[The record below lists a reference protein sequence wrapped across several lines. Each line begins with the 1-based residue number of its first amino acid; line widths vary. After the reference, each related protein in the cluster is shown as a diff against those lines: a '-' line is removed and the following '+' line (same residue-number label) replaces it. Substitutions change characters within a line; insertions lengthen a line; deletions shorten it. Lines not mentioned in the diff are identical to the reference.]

1 MDNKNFN
8 NGKIN
13 FEDGL
18 KSFLNHEFLKAEIFF
33 LKSLEF
39 VPDRIST
46 IFYLIQIYVK
56 IENPFQLNTFLK
68 NYEHISENNVFK
80 FGLAFQAYFKNDY
93 SKSIDICSNILET
106 KNSEFENQTLLLLAS
121 CYVKKKYFIKS
132 IKIYRNILK
141 QDKKNYSALYNI
153 SSLLS
158 EVGKVRQSYCY
169 LEKALL
175 LSPDNKNILWDMS
188 LCLLSMGD
196 LEKGFSLYENR
207 FIRKK
212 PQTRKF
218 NQIQLLE
225 NLYNLGNKKLLVWSE
240 QGFGDTILFSRFV
253 IDLLKYTKKIYLV
266 VNLKLKDVFVHLDR
280 NIVLIDEHEVK
291 EKLFDYQIPVG
302 SIPRLLNIK
311 QKSQIS
317 FYPLKIPNIKTNNF
331 DTLFDSKKLNI
342 GIALKGNSDYLR
354 DEYRSTSFKNFS
366 QFIKNDNFNV
376 YNLSSGI
383 TNKEMT
389 DFKSLHT
396 FNAGELNFYD
406 LTFFLKKLDIV
417 ISVDTAICH
426 LCGILGIKC
435 ILVLNYNSYW
445 VWFNE
450 TNKNAWY
457 PSINIIKQKK
467 FNDWQSLQGKLKF
480 EVDKIYNKK
489 F

>member
-1 MDNKNFN
+1 
-8 NGKIN
+8 
-13 FEDGL
+13 
-18 KSFLNHEFLKAEIFF
+18 
-33 LKSLEF
+33 
-39 VPDRIST
+39 
-46 IFYLIQIYVK
+46 
-56 IENPFQLNTFLK
+56 
-68 NYEHISENNVFK
+68 
-80 FGLAFQAYFKNDY
+80 
-93 SKSIDICSNILET
+93 
-106 KNSEFENQTLLLLAS
+106 
-121 CYVKKKYFIKS
+121 
-132 IKIYRNILK
+132 
-141 QDKKNYSALYNI
+141 
-153 SSLLS
+153 
-158 EVGKVRQSYCY
+158 
-169 LEKALL
+169 
-175 LSPDNKNILWDMS
+175 
-188 LCLLSMGD
+188 MGD

-266 VNLKLKDVFVHLDR
+266 VNLKLKDVLVHLDR
-280 NIVLIDEHEVK
+280 NIVLIDENEVK